1 MSSRNARS
9 GWSVSNALL
18 VAVEVVLLTVL
29 FMGGAQ
35 AQNSPATSAADAN
48 SAKQQQERQITQPL
62 NNQPVWSEVRS
73 GAPQTT
79 TVKGRETNVLIQP
92 EGQTWRTMRNSMV
105 SVYAGWAL
113 VIVFVAIAAFYA
125 WKGPMRLHEPLTG
138 RKIKRFTAWQM
149 AIHWTTA
156 WTFVALAVTGLIMT
170 FGKNILLPLLGYTL
184 FSWLTIFGKNLH
196 NFLGPLFIIC
206 LVLVFFTFL
215 RDNFWRKY
223 DWNWLRHA
231 GGFISKRDVPSGK
244 FNAGEKGWFWLGVFV
259 AGIIVSGSGLIL
271 DFPNFNQTRGTMQ
284 IANLVHLSIAALFML
299 AALGHIYMGT
309 LGQVGA
315 YTAMSTG
322 YVDETWAK
330 EHHLY
335 WYNDVKAGKI
345 PTAPDDAPPVS
356 RPRGP
361 QPVATR

>member
-113 VIVFVAIAAFYA
+113 VIVFLAIVAFYL
-125 WKGPMRLHEPLTG
+125 WKGTMRLHEPPTG
-138 RKIKRFTAWQM
+138 RRIRRFTNWQM

-170 FGKNILLPLLGYTL
+170 FGKNILLPLIGYTL

-196 NFLGPLFIIC
+196 NFIGPLF
-206 LVLVFFTFL
+206 LVCVVLLFFTFV
-215 RDNFWRKY
+215 RDNVWRKY
-223 DWNWLRHA
+223 DWNWVRHF
-231 GGFISKRDVPSGK
+231 GGLISKHDVPSGSSPPST
-244 FNAGEKGWFWLGVFV
+244 FRTSAATSAASFV
-259 AGIIVSGSGLIL
+259 SYRS
-271 DFPNFNQTRGTMQ
+271 
-284 IANLVHLSIAALFML
+284 
-299 AALGHIYMGT
+299 
-309 LGQVGA
+309 
-315 YTAMSTG
+315 
-322 YVDETWAK
+322 
-330 EHHLY
+330 
-335 WYNDVKAGKI
+335 
-345 PTAPDDAPPVS
+345 
-356 RPRGP
+356 
-361 QPVATR
+361 

>member
-1 MSSRNARS
+1 MLARNARS
-9 GWSVSNALL
+9 GWSVSLAAL
-18 VAVEVVLLTVL
+18 VALEMVVWTLLLTSAV
-29 FMGGAQ
+29 AW

-113 VIVFVAIAAFYA
+113 VIVFLAIVAFYL
-125 WKGPMRLHEPLTG
+125 WKGTMRLHEPPTG
-138 RKIKRFTAWQM
+138 RRIRRFTNWQM

-170 FGKNILLPLLGYTL
+170 FGKNILLPLIGYTL

-196 NFLGPLFIIC
+196 NFIGPLF
-206 LVLVFFTFL
+206 LVCVVLLFFTFV
-215 RDNFWRKY
+215 RDNVWRKY
-223 DWNWLRHA
+223 DWNWVRHF
-231 GGFISKRDVPSGK
+231 GGLISKHDVPSGK
-244 FNAGEKGWFWLGVFV
+244 FNAGEKLWFWGGLLV
-259 AGIIVSGSGLIL
+259 AGLIVSASGLVL

-309 LGQVGA
+309 LGMAGA

-345 PTAPDDAPPVS
+345 PTAPDDAPPVPAP
-356 RPRGP
+356 RP
-361 QPVATR
+361 A

>member
-1 MSSRNARS
+1 MRERILLS
-9 GWSVSNALL
+9 GVAILTALL
-18 VAVEVVLLTVL
+18 LA
-29 FMGGAQ
+29 FAAQ

-48 SAKQQQERQITQPL
+48 SARQQQERQITQPL

-79 TVKGRETNVLIQP
+79 QVRGRETDVLIQP

-113 VIVFVAIAAFYA
+113 VIVFLAIAAFYA

-138 RKIKRFTAWQM
+138 RRIRRFTNWQI

-156 WTFVALAVTGLIMT
+156 WTFVAMAITGLVMT
-170 FGKNILLPLLGYTL
+170 FGKNLLLPLIGYTL
-184 FSWLTIFGKNLH
+184 FSWLTIFSKNLH
-196 NFLGPLFIIC
+196 NFLGPLFVIC
-206 LVLVFFTFL
+206 LVLVFFTFV
-215 RDNFWRKY
+215 RDNVWRKY
-223 DWNWLRHA
+223 DWNWVRHA
-231 GGFISKRDVPSGK
+231 GGFVSKRDVPSGK

-259 AGIIVSGSGLIL
+259 AGIIVSVSGLIL
-271 DFPNFNQTRGTMQ
+271 NFPNFNQTRSTMQ

-309 LGQVGA
+309 LGQIGA
-315 YTAMSTG
+315 YRAMSDG

-335 WYNDVKAGKI
+335 WYNDIKAGKI
-345 PTAPDDAPPVS
+345 PTAPDDDRAAVKAAKTAKPAPPIVPN
-356 RPRGP
+356 PR
-361 QPVATR
+361 

>member
-1 MSSRNARS
+1 VTTMSSRNARS

-113 VIVFVAIAAFYA
+113 VIVFLAIVAFYL
-125 WKGPMRLHEPLTG
+125 WKGTMRLHEPPTG
-138 RKIKRFTAWQM
+138 RRIRRFTNWQM

-170 FGKNILLPLLGYTL
+170 FGKNILLPLIGYTL

-196 NFLGPLFIIC
+196 NFIGPLF
-206 LVLVFFTFL
+206 LVCVVLLFFTFV
-215 RDNFWRKY
+215 RDNVWRKY
-223 DWNWLRHA
+223 DWNWVRHF
-231 GGFISKRDVPSGK
+231 GGLISKHDVPSGK
-244 FNAGEKGWFWLGVFV
+244 FNAGEKLWFWGGLLV
-259 AGIIVSGSGLIL
+259 AGLIVSASGLVL

-309 LGQVGA
+309 LGMAGA

-345 PTAPDDAPPVS
+345 PTAPDDAPPVPAP
-356 RPRGP
+356 RP
-361 QPVATR
+361 A

>member
-1 MSSRNARS
+1 MSSRNSRS
-9 GWSVSNALL
+9 RWSLTKVAL
-18 VAVEVVLLTVL
+18 VAVEAVLLTLL
-29 FMGGAQ
+29 FISGAQ
-35 AQNSPATSAADAN
+35 AQNSPATSATDATW
-48 SAKQQQERQITQPL
+48 AKQQQERQITQPL
-62 NNQPVWSEVRS
+62 NNQPMWSEVRS

-113 VIVFVAIAAFYA
+113 VIVFLAIAGFYL
-125 WKGPMRLHEPLTG
+125 WKGSMPLHEPLTG

-170 FGKNILLPLLGYTL
+170 FGKNILLPLIGYTL

-196 NFLGPLFIIC
+196 NFIGPLF
-206 LVLVFFTFL
+206 LVCIVLLFFTFV
-215 RDNFWRKY
+215 RDNVWRKY
-223 DWNWLRHA
+223 DWNWVRHF
-231 GGFISKRDVPSGK
+231 GGLVSKQDVPSGK
-244 FNAGEKGWFWLGVFV
+244 FNAGEKAWFWGGVLV
-259 AGIIVSGSGLIL
+259 AGLIVSASGLVL

-335 WYNDVKAGKI
+335 WYNDIKAGKI
-345 PTAPDDAPPVS
+345 LTAPDEAPQVS
-356 RPRGP
+356 RGA
-361 QPVATR
+361 QPASS